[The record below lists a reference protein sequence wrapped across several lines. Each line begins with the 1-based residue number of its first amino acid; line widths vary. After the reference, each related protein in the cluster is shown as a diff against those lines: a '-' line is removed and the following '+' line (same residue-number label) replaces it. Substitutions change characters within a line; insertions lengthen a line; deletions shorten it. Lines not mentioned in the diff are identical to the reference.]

1 MTKVGKFIITRE
13 IELEDGNDER
23 ERERGWSCVIKNL
36 NDDSRVTGKR
46 MVGIRVNLVLRFR
59 VIIRDSAP

>member
-13 IELEDGNDER
+13 IELEDGNER
-23 ERERGWSCVIKNL
+23 ERERGWSCVIKKL

>member
-1 MTKVGKFIITRE
+1 M
-13 IELEDGNDER
+13 
-23 ERERGWSCVIKNL
+23 IKKL